1 MKIGNAIARLGLLA
15 LGVLLSAT
23 PAAAQWSRVAALPVT
38 DVFVV
43 RAFGD
48 TIVAG
53 VDTATYVSTNAGL
66 TWKLSARPAPAV
78 VVVDAAWVRNGRL
91 YAGTF
96 GQGVFVSD
104 DLGTTWQA
112 FNQGL
117 TGGFANSQLSVSDL
131 VVRGDSL
138 YAATEGAGVYMRNL
152 AAADTWH
159 HFGEEFEPNQA
170 SNVVSLALGGN
181 RLVANASANG
191 EIFFRDPGDPEWTLS
206 PLNNVGL
213 APGFSAQSAA
223 WTGSAWLV
231 GTNFGVFHGATGAPP
246 WSFFDPGLGALS
258 NTWFAV
264 RGGRAFAAFTA
275 ANFTSM
281 QTSNDD
287 GATWQEL
294 ESLSHVF
301 VFQLAMVGPTLY
313 AGRID
318 GLWVRDISTVSV
330 PPGAAPGGVALALV
344 GAQPFTEA
352 ARMRFTLAEPGTAS
366 IEVYDVRGRRVGDR
380 IAGAFGAGPHDVTWN
395 AQALPSG
402 VYAARLTAG
411 GRRAVVKLVHVR

>member
-1 MKIGNAIARLGLLA
+1 MKIGNGIARLGLLP

-23 PAAAQWSRVAALPVT
+23 PASAQWTRVTALPVT

-53 VDTATYVSTNAGL
+53 VDTAAYVSTNAGL
-66 TWKLSARPAPAV
+66 TWKRSARPAPAV
-78 VVVDAAWVRNGRL
+78 AVVDAASVRNGRL

-117 TGGFANSQLSVSDL
+117 TGGFADSQLDVSDL

-138 YAATEGAGVYMRNL
+138 YAATEGAGVYVRNL

-170 SNVVSLALGGN
+170 SNVASLALGGN
-181 RLVANASANG
+181 RLVANAGANG
-191 EIFFRDPGDPEWTLS
+191 EIFFRDPGDPEWTIS
-206 PLNNVGL
+206 FLNNAGL
-213 APGFSAQSAA
+213 APSVTAQSAA

-264 RGGRAFAAFTA
+264 RGGRAFAAFTTA
-275 ANFTSM
+275 TFTSM
-281 QTSNDD
+281 QTSNDN

-294 ESLSHVF
+294 ESLPHVF
-301 VFQLAMVGPTLY
+301 VFQLAVAGPTLY

-318 GLWVRDISTVSV
+318 GLWVRDVSTVSV
-330 PPGAAPGGVALALV
+330 PPSGGPGAIAFALV
-344 GAQPFTEA
+344 GAQPFADA
-352 ARMRFTLAEPGTAS
+352 ARLRFTLAEPGTAS
-366 IEVYDVRGRRVGDR
+366 IDVYDVRGRRVGDHVE
-380 IAGAFGAGPHDVTWN
+380 GAFGAGPHDVTWS
-395 AQALPSG
+395 AQALPAG

-411 GRRAVVKLVHVR
+411 GVHAVVKLVHVR